1 MPTWITASVVF
12 FLLCAIYSESSPVR
26 VTGDTPPHRSWF
38 QISLPSPKTYTW
50 GARGYN
56 DLKPH
61 VPDLLLLGLH
71 LLSVT
76 SLSLYSGMWK
86 SALFL
91 RKPNRTPDSVSLS
104 AIFHLLGP
112 SPLLTY
118 HIGLLAPFSPWGCVC
133 CHSKH
138 SPLLIS
144 LSKCSLHYCYMVNHD
159 FQLHEIQ
166 NLL

>member
-1 MPTWITASVVF
+1 MNSNGLEGAIVLTWITVSVVF
-12 FLLCAIYSESSPVR
+12 FLLCTIYSESSPVR
-26 VTGDTPPHRSWF
+26 VTGDTLPHRSWF
-38 QISLPSPKTYTW
+38 QISFPSPKTYTW

-76 SLSLYSGMWK
+76 SLSLYSGTWN

-112 SPLLTY
+112 LPS
-118 HIGLLAPFSPWGCVC
+118 
-133 CHSKH
+133 
-138 SPLLIS
+138 S
-144 LSKCSLHYCYMVNHD
+144 LSISGCLSHFLLGDV
-159 FQLHEIQ
+159 FAVTQ
-166 NLL
+166 NTRLC